1 MLPFVGA
8 SSSSKH
14 SAEIKNE
21 ILTMRFDVPLLLSV
35 LQYFVYLLAAFKNL
49 RKLIVNRTNF
59 IWFKKIQPEVN
70 SLNFV
75 ELFSHLHIFKTKLSH
90 SCNCCHLTLNSVR
103 FHVIMIQN
111 VSRITRC
118 DELHKCSNFF
128 YYFALNCDFFHSQ
141 LKFQE
146 VHNTS

>member
-35 LQYFVYLLAAFKNL
+35 LQYVVYLLAAFKNL

-59 IWFKKIQPEVN
+59 I
-70 SLNFV
+70 
-75 ELFSHLHIFKTKLSH
+75 
-90 SCNCCHLTLNSVR
+90 
-103 FHVIMIQN
+103 
-111 VSRITRC
+111 
-118 DELHKCSNFF
+118 
-128 YYFALNCDFFHSQ
+128 
-141 LKFQE
+141 
-146 VHNTS
+146 